1 MMLWLDRPGSHGNV
15 SKVFFTDQKS
25 FTKRISFGQV
35 LYLKWYPWASNTIQ
49 LMWDTHTHTHT
60 HLTFILR
67 QDTLFRSGDIAD
79 SSRTRAHILSQI
91 LEIAGSHWLLAPCPE
106 LAIRMQSTALCA
118 CWSWWLFIERALDH
132 VVMHVC
138 SVVIETGAGGWSAPV
153 PARALHWLI
162 TWQSVTEY
170 ILTGS

>member
-1 MMLWLDRPGSHGNV
+1 MLAKCFLLNKKPSPTELVLVKSYILKEMIPLGLKHYPVNV
-15 SKVFFTDQKS
+15 
-25 FTKRISFGQV
+25 R
-35 LYLKWYPWASNTIQ
+35 Y
-49 LMWDTHTHTHT
+49 THTHTHT

-79 SSRTRAHILSQI
+79 SRTRAQILSQI

-153 PARALHWLI
+153 PARALRWLI
-162 TWQSVTEY
+162 SWQSVTEY